1 MPADEVLEKVGFP
14 WDVNKT
20 FVHHSYM
27 CFTSTGISV
36 GFHHPRFDFL
46 SACEVLIQQPLE

>member
-1 MPADEVLEKVGFP
+1 MPADEVPEKVGFP